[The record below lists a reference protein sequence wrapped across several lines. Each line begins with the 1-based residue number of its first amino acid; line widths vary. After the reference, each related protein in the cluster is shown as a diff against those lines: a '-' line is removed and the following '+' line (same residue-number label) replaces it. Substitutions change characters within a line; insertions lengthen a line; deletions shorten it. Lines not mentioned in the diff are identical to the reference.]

1 MEIKYMGKSGRIVN
15 EEELRQIY
23 KESHPNDTDIQFD
36 IWLYLGIECK
46 AIKVIKD

>member
-1 MEIKYMGKSGRIVN
+1 MKIKYMGKSGRVVT

-23 KESHPNDTDIQFD
+23 NERHPNGSDIQFD
-36 IWLYLGIECK
+36 IWLYMGIECN